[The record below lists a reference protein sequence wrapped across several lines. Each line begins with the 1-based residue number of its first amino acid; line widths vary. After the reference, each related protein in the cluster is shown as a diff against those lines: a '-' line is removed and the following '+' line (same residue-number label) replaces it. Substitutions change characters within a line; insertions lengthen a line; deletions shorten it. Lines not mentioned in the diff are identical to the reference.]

1 MMNEECS
8 LWNTVFFKVE
18 DTIFQVPQH
27 RFTEHSEVFADM
39 FLLPQ
44 AGDAE
49 SVEGKDKEH
58 PIRLESY
65 KAADFKALV
74 KLLYP
79 LPAISD
85 SYSLTKD
92 EWVGVLNLSTRWHM
106 RKMRDYAISNLS
118 KMSLTSIE
126 KVTLAR
132 DHEVAKW
139 LKEGLNEIVNNK
151 NGLKPDELK
160 CHLGLE
166 TAFRLMWIQN
176 QSLNGTPVQSGVVM
190 LKALGCSEMSCASA
204 MFKVPQNCIGCSRRI
219 LPDDPEAI
227 YLCHNASVLV
237 RDVSTSGPARTQ
249 FLVKLA
255 DLRCRYC
262 LVCPL
267 VCHPNSGYGCA
278 SSSCDNIVCGAG
290 SFSLLLG
297 DGAPQKA
304 KSDQNIDEVFKEEIA
319 SYESWDQ

>member
-79 LPAISD
+79 LPVISD

-92 EWVGVLNLSTRWHM
+92 EWIGVLNLSTRWHM
-106 RKMRDYAISNLS
+106 RKMRNYAISNLS

-160 CHLGLE
+160 SHLGLE

-176 QSLNGTPVQSGVVM
+176 QFLNSTSVQSGVVS
-190 LKALGCSEMSCASA
+190 LKALGCPGVSCGTAK
-204 MFKVPQNCIGCSRRI
+204 FKSPRYCLSCSRKI
-219 LPDDPEAI
+219 LPDDPDAI
-227 YLCHNASVLV
+227 YLCHNASVRV
-237 RDVSTSGPARTQ
+237 QDVSTSGPTRTQ

-255 DLRCRYC
+255 DLRCRHC
-262 LVCPL
+262 SDCPL
-267 VCHPNSGYGCA
+267 MSKSIAGYGCS
-278 SSSCDNIVCGAG
+278 SSSCAKVVCPTD
-290 SFSLLLG
+290 SFRLLLT
-297 DGAPQKA
+297 DGASQNA
-304 KSDQNIDEVFKEEIA
+304 SDKNVDEVFKEEIA
-319 SYESWDQ
+319 SYGSWDQ